1 MNITL
6 KLIMAA
12 TALIAVAGGV
22 IFNHLNGNGNDD
34 GDKSDLN
41 ESHDMAIRNIP
52 SADSGAKQEPDALLN
67 Q

>member
-12 TALIAVAGGV
+12 TALMAVAGGV
-22 IFNHLNGNGNDD
+22 IFNHINGNDD
-34 GDKSDLN
+34 DLTG
-41 ESHDMAIRNIP
+41 SHDMAIRNIP
-52 SADSGAKQEPDALLN
+52 SAEPEPELN

>member
-22 IFNHLNGNGNDD
+22 IFNHINSDD
-34 GDKSDLN
+34 NGDKDDLTG
-41 ESHDMAIRNIP
+41 SHDMAIRNIP

>member
-12 TALIAVAGGV
+12 TALVAVAGGV
-22 IFNHLNGNGNDD
+22 IFNHLNGNDD

-52 SADSGAKQEPDALLN
+52 LSDSEPEPELN

>member
-22 IFNHLNGNGNDD
+22 IFNHLNGNDD